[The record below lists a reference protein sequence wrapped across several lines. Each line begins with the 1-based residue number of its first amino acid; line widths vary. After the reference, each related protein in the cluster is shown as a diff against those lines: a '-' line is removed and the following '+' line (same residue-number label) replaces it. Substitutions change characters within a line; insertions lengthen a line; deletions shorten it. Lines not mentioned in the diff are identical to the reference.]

1 MMIGRPSILI
11 TAILSIIL
19 LLSVGLTGIP
29 SSAQGVTHSI
39 SEGYVDVSV
48 GNINIRITS
57 TTGIEVIEVS
67 GKPLVVDVG
76 WEIRDPS
83 DNLIGETYKTGG
95 LEVVMSP
102 SVSEFESGITVVT
115 HSRIPPDIIPHV
127 EVKTTYTIYNTGLII
142 INTTLRAYSDTEAG
156 HTRFVL
162 SLPLDV
168 FLAKKISFVYDTTPT
183 EITPPDKYKTYTLY
197 EGPLVI
203 MHSSTDYGDIVI
215 MANEPT
221 EISVRLD
228 DMRKYGSNYL
238 TLKFE
243 GVAISGALQSGQ
255 GISISI
261 IIYPHTKGSEYT
273 NHIVNVYN
281 YIKSI
286 SEGISS
292 LSKRKTR
299 TPGGAKLLRQCLDEY
314 SLARN
319 LFMQGDVNNA
329 YTHALKAFELIK
341 KAESTE
347 VKQRIL
353 FFIVIPDII
362 FLLIVIYAIWSA
374 RAKVLKQS

>member
-1 MMIGRPSILI
+1 M
-11 TAILSIIL
+11 
-19 LLSVGLTGIP
+19 
-29 SSAQGVTHSI
+29 
-39 SEGYVDVSV
+39 
-48 GNINIRITS
+48 
-57 TTGIEVIEVS
+57 
-67 GKPLVVDVG
+67 
-76 WEIRDPS
+76 
-83 DNLIGETYKTGG
+83 
-95 LEVVMSP
+95 
-102 SVSEFESGITVVT
+102 
-115 HSRIPPDIIPHV
+115 
-127 EVKTTYTIYNTGLII
+127 EVKTAYTIYNTGLII

-228 DMRKYGSNYL
+228 DMRKYGNNYL
-238 TLKFE
+238 ALKFE
-243 GVAISGALQSGQ
+243 GVAISGALRSGQ

-273 NHIVNVYN
+273 NRIVNVYN

-286 SEGISS
+286 SEGTSS

-374 RAKVLKQS
+374 RIKVLKQS